1 MAQREGPELP
11 DVMASYRNDGT
22 LRCYRY
28 SPATLKRRHMSRWD
42 SSKAVLT
49 YMEALDLV
57 AVRGGGGDV
66 YPCGDHWHIT
76 RREFGEPIPT
86 KKTKPKVRTAA
97 QQRRKDYLDAK
108 VSAKRA
114 GVEKRRKRR
123 VERQE
128 TDAAYLQKY
137 LPRPV
142 EPLLTREELHQ
153 RWGWK

>member
-76 RREFGEPIPT
+76 RREFGEPIPAKR
-86 KKTKPKVRTAA
+86 KKEKVVTAKTLSNRRRRAATAKRRAEGRDRHKTPPKVE
-97 QQRRKDYLDAK
+97 DL
-108 VSAKRA
+108 
-114 GVEKRRKRR
+114 
-123 VERQE
+123 
-128 TDAAYLQKY
+128 AYLQKY